1 MVVVERAGV
10 AEGHCRLALESR
22 ASWTTAEER
31 LEAPGPLVFASCG
44 YLFLAHSE
52 PVLERLAAAVRVQNA
67 AGVPSRLV
75 SPVEAGKLVPGLET
89 TSLAGGS
96 YCAEDG
102 YMGKPRA
109 AIAAI
114 ARQLDVRRAT
124 VEAVVP
130 AAPAW
135 VLETTEGRFAARS
148 VVMTQ
153 GSTRGDSSRHS
164 APTCRSNSSPG
175 ISSSAGRSTSASA
188 SRS

>member
-1 MVVVERAGV
+1 MAAIRPSSDVLVVGAGIVGLSIALALQERGAHVVVVERAGV

-130 AAPAW
+130 ATPAW
-135 VLETTEGRFAARS
+135 VLETTRLASPRGRW
-148 VVMTQ
+148 
-153 GSTRGDSSRHS
+153 
-164 APTCRSNSSPG
+164 
-175 ISSSAGRSTSASA
+175 
-188 SRS
+188 

>member
-1 MVVVERAGV
+1 MAAIRPSSDVLVVGAGIVGLSIALALQERGAHVVVVERAGV

-44 YLFLAHSE
+44 YPLAHSE

-96 YCAEDG
+96 YCAEHG
-102 YMGKPRA
+102 YMVSRGQRSRRSPGSSTSAARRSRRSSPPRPPGCSRRPRA
-109 AIAAI
+109 ASP
-114 ARQLDVRRAT
+114 R
-124 VEAVVP
+124 
-130 AAPAW
+130 
-135 VLETTEGRFAARS
+135 GRW
-148 VVMTQ
+148 
-153 GSTRGDSSRHS
+153 
-164 APTCRSNSSPG
+164 
-175 ISSSAGRSTSASA
+175 
-188 SRS
+188 